1 MIEETMQSEMKPM
14 LVKRASTIGK
24 EYQEVIIGHN
34 SMFKNEFQKS
44 FERAISI
51 LKFQPN
57 FCQASLPKQS
67 KHTWRVLAHHLPFPR
82 PTIFKRRK
90 LCVQWT
96 SHLCSVQ
103 SLIRWVSQGSLWKLR
118 SHFVV
123 FNAQKIHDAAGR
135 SCRIELL
142 SQIRSRFDFR
152 RHDWML

>member
-44 FERAISI
+44 FELAISL

-67 KHTWRVLAHHLPFPR
+67 KHKRTLVLELEGCLL
-82 PTIFKRRK
+82 I
-90 LCVQWT
+90 T
-96 SHLCSVQ
+96 SLFQDQLTSND
-103 SLIRWVSQGSLWKLR
+103 GN
-118 SHFVV
+118 FV
-123 FNAQKIHDAAGR
+123 FNGL
-135 SCRIELL
+135 RIFV
-142 SQIRSRFDFR
+142 QFR
-152 RHDWML
+152 A